1 MTNDYTSNILKVTI
15 TGVIVMVITAIPV
28 IYQENTYNTNALITS
43 FLNKTIWN
51 RVIERSNNNNDK
63 KKMIKNK

>member
-1 MTNDYTSNILKVTI
+1 MI
-15 TGVIVMVITAIPV
+15 TLVITAVIVMVITAIPV

-63 KKMIKNK
+63 KKMDKE

>member
-28 IYQENTYNTNALITS
+28 IYQENTYNTNAFITS

-51 RVIERSNNNNDK
+51 RVIERSNNNNK

>member
-43 FLNKTIWN
+43 FLNKTI
-51 RVIERSNNNNDK
+51 
-63 KKMIKNK
+63 